1 VSSPPALRLMT
12 YNIRHGRGAD
22 HKVDLGRIAA
32 VIASYSPD
40 VVALQEVDVGRARS
54 GGEHQAEALARRLGL
69 TQVQFAACVDHGPGG
84 RYGIAT
90 LSRLPIAA
98 ARQLLLPCGPASEPR
113 SALLT
118 RLSWETG
125 FVDLVN
131 THLSLRG
138 AERVAQVR
146 ALTAAFA
153 DRDLVVAGDLNC
165 TPYGGLYR
173 QLLAELPNA
182 ARRVR
187 TWPAR
192 LPIVQLDHVLYRGGL
207 AVTEALA
214 VTSGPARRASDHLP
228 IAASFVRREDGEV
241 AAITEVTDPEAPAR

>member
-1 VSSPPALRLMT
+1 MSSSPALRLMT

-22 HKVDLGRIAA
+22 QKVDLGRIAA
-32 VIASYSPD
+32 VIASCAPD

-69 TQVQFAACVDHGPGG
+69 THVQFAACVTHGACEF
-84 RYGIAT
+84 YGIAT

-98 ARQLLLPCGPASEPR
+98 ARQLPLPAGPASEPR

-118 RLSWETG
+118 RLSWGTG
-125 FVDLVN
+125 LLDVVN

-138 AERVAQVR
+138 AERAAQVG
-146 ALTAAFA
+146 ALIEAFA

-165 TPYGGLYR
+165 TPYGGPYR
-173 QLLAELPNA
+173 QLAAHLPRA

-192 LPIVQLDHVLYRGGL
+192 LPVVQLDHVLYRGGL
-207 AVTEALA
+207 AVTEAHA

-228 IAASFVRREDGEV
+228 IAAAFTRQGDH
-241 AAITEVTDPEAPAR
+241 DPEAPGR